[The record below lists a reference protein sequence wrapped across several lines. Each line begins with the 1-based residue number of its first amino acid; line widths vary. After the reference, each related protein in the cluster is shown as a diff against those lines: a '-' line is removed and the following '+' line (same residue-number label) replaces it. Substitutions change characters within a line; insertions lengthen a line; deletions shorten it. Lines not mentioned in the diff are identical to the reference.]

1 MKDETMEN
9 IIIIPE
15 DKNQANFLKELFK
28 RMKIQFK
35 TEPAENNLEE
45 KIKQAREDKK
55 NGNLIEVDP
64 KNLWKSIG
72 LD

>member
-1 MKDETMEN
+1 M
-9 IIIIPE
+9 
-15 DKNQANFLKELFK
+15 KELFK

-35 TEPAENNLEE
+35 TEPSDDLEE

>member
-35 TEPAENNLEE
+35 TEPSDDLEE
-45 KIKQAREDKK
+45 KLKQAREDKK